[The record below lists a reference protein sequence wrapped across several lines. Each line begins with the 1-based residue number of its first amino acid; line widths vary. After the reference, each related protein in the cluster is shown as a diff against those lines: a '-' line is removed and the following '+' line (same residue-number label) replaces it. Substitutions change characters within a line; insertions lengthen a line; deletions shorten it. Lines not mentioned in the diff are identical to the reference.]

1 MNSIVYENLKVIW
14 DYMHMN
20 MVMDKADCIV
30 GFGNYNDEIAL
41 RAAELYKLNY
51 SSKILFTGGLG
62 RNTSD
67 LWVQSEAERF
77 SKIGSEPHLEVKD
90 LVEETKMAYDY
101 LQTRFAGQV
110 AFSFKSVSS
119 PVYVKI
125 NPTLQSFFL
134 YNLF

>member
-30 GFGNYNDEIAL
+30 GFGNYNDQIAL

-77 SKIGSEPHLEVKD
+77 SKIAINEGVPSCDIIVENKSTNTAKIYCLLEK
-90 LVEETKMAYDY
+90 
-101 LQTRFAGQV
+101 
-110 AFSFKSVSS
+110 
-119 PVYVKI
+119 
-125 NPTLQSFFL
+125 NFL
-134 YNLF
+134 YLI